1 MPAALA
7 VLRPLLHMIE
17 FFSVHSP
24 METGKALLPN
34 MHCYCYSESTNRF
47 GANRRFLA
55 CTCRHINIPKIHKHH
70 DARRSVVI

>member
-34 MHCYCYSESTNRF
+34 MHCYCYSESTIRF

-55 CTCRHINIPKIHKHH
+55 CTSRHC
-70 DARRSVVI
+70 VV